1 MKQSN
6 LGRCFVPF
14 KVRFKEFFFFLIL
27 TFLSFSQAQTNVVLA
42 RFTKTAFLK

>member
-6 LGRCFVPF
+6 LRRFFVPF
-14 KVRFKEFFFFLIL
+14 KVQFKEFFPIL

-42 RFTKTAFLK
+42 RFTKTALLK